1 MQVQYSTSGKTEI
14 EGDFCQWLGQPFS
27 LNCICSQEI
36 IEYGA
41 RESHR
46 GQLVHFI
53 AYDMWEEK
61 GLFIKD
67 SYSLTSILAA
77 LSLSYHT
84 QASL

>member
-1 MQVQYSTSGKTEI
+1 MQVQYSTSGETEI
-14 EGDFCQWLGQPFS
+14 EGDFCQWLGHPFG
-27 LNCICSQEI
+27 LNCTRIQEI

-41 RESHR
+41 RTSHR

-53 AYDMWEEK
+53 AYDMWKEK

-77 LSLSYHT
+77 LSLSYCT